1 MRLNVGGTAMVVS
14 RATLCRD
21 PDSMLARMFGSWQP
35 SRTDE
40 SGATL
45 LDLDARYF
53 GTVVNFLRFGSLA
66 LDPGVSAEGVRATAA
81 FLQVKGVLAGLRAME
96 EKKLVAGPQRK
107 YQNVM
112 MLACRFA
119 SWIGLSG
126 AVPLSVPQK
135 FKFSATRKYGNQ
147 WELFSH
153 SNELVALILN
163 HLISMGYWVIESSA
177 GGAGGDVSVYQSY
190 LLASDNAP
198 VDLAIKSDLLVAAH
212 AGENA
217 AFKSER
223 PMSPTATAA
232 NLHSSSNNFG
242 NNNNNNNNNGSGNG
256 NNSPS
261 NS

>member
-1 MRLNVGGTAMVVS
+1 LAALRL
-14 RATLCRD
+14 L
-21 PDSMLARMFGSWQP
+21 
-35 SRTDE
+35 
-40 SGATL
+40 
-45 LDLDARYF
+45 
-53 GTVVNFLRFGSLA
+53 
-66 LDPGVSAEGVRATAA
+66 
-81 FLQVKGVLAGLRAME
+81 E
-96 EKKLVAGPQRK
+96 EKRLAPGARRK

-135 FKFSATRKYGNQ
+135 FKFTATRKYGNQ

-198 VDLAIKSDLLVAAH
+198 VDLAIKSDLLVAS
-212 AGENA
+212 GGREQEQI
-217 AFKSER
+217 KSPTIQARKER
-223 PMSPTATAA
+223 PHSPT
-232 NLHSSSNNFG
+232 NGGGGGGG
-242 NNNNNNNNNGSGNG
+242 NNNN
-256 NNSPS
+256 SPS
-261 NS
+261 